1 MKILLTHAYYIHC
14 DKSEMKI
21 MKPYPPLG
29 ILFISSYLKSY
40 GYDVTLYDSTFKSFE
55 DQKKFISEMKPDV
68 IGIYCN
74 LMTKLNVI
82 PLMKFIKSDEVL
94 NRIRIVLGGPEPPH
108 HADKFLEVG
117 ADFVVEGEGEETM
130 KEICELISLGNSD
143 FEKVNGIIYKGSNG
157 YVIKTPPREKIRNI
171 DVLPMPDRDGI
182 DLRMYLETW
191 KNKHGYNSV
200 SINTMRG
207 CPYTCKWCSH
217 NVYGSTY
224 KRRSPQKVAEELKLI
239 MDKYNPDYFWFTDDV
254 FTISHKWL
262 FELEDVL
269 KMMNLKIRFECISRS
284 DRLNAQVFE
293 SLKNLGCIRIWIGA
307 ESGSQ
312 KVLDLMDRRVNAVQ
326 VREMIIMAKEY
337 GIETGTFI
345 MLGYPGEE
353 KSDIEETIK
362 HLKDS
367 NPDMFLTTVAYPIK
381 GTTLYNEIESG
392 LMFNGNWEE
401 MTDRDIKI
409 PNRYSERFFR
419 FANRYLVNEVI
430 LHKQRLSGNTSFKE
444 KSKTFVKARVSK
456 LIFKLVN

>member
-1 MKILLTHAYYIHC
+1 MKILLTHAYYIHS
-14 DKSEMKI
+14 DKSEMRI

-29 ILFISSYLKSY
+29 ILFISSYLKSF
-40 GYDVTLYDSTFKSFE
+40 GYDVTLYDSTFKNFE
-55 DQKKFISEMKPDV
+55 DQKRFITELRPDV

-82 PLMKFIKSDEVL
+82 PLMKFIKSEDIL
-94 NRIRIVLGGPEPPH
+94 KNTKIVLGGPEPPH
-108 HADKFLEVG
+108 HAENFLNSG

-130 KEICELISLGNSD
+130 KELCESIELSESN
-143 FEKVNGIIYKGSNG
+143 FEKVNGILYKGTNG
-157 YVIKTPPREKIRNI
+157 NLIKTPPREKIKNI

-182 DLRMYLETW
+182 DLTLYLDTW

-200 SINTMRG
+200 SMNTMRG

-239 MDKYNPDYFWFTDDV
+239 VDKYNPDYFWFTDDV

-262 FELEDVL
+262 FELEDIL
-269 KMMNLKIRFECISRS
+269 KKTGLKIRFECISRS

-293 SLKNLGCIRIWIGA
+293 SLKNLGCFRIWIGA

-312 KVLDLMDRRVNAVQ
+312 KVLDLMDRRVNANQ
-326 VREMIIMAKEY
+326 VREMIILAKEY

-353 KSDIEETIK
+353 KKDIEETIR

-367 NPDMFLTTVAYPIK
+367 NPDIFLTTVAYPIK
-381 GTTLYNEIESG
+381 GTTLYNEIESSIVI
-392 LMFNGNWEE
+392 NGNWEE
-401 MTDRDIKI
+401 MTDRDLKI
-409 PNRYSERFFR
+409 PNRYSDRFFR
-419 FANRYLVNEVI
+419 YANRYLINEVNFY
-430 LHKQRLSGNTSFKE
+430 KQRLSGNASFK
-444 KSKTFVKARVSK
+444 KMGKTFIKARVSK
-456 LIFKLVN
+456 IIFKFVN